1 MGYLFLG
8 LSLLA
13 GITKGYCGKK
23 LGNTTEKTFD
33 AVLLN
38 LVRMIF
44 CIIIGLSLILL
55 QGNFSFLLPNAN
67 SLIIMAVSGI
77 STSLFVIS
85 WLLSVK
91 VGAYM
96 MVEVF
101 VMISVLIPII
111 TSSLLFSETINLNEW
126 IGIALLVIAAYIMCS
141 YNNSQSRK
149 MSGKAFI
156 VLLLCCFSNG
166 ITDLMQKLFVKTA
179 PETPISVFNFY
190 TYVFSTLFLIPLLF
204 VFLKEKINSQSNNNI
219 KNTLLKTIG
228 YIAVMSACLFA
239 YSYFKTAAAG
249 YLDATQLYPLSQGS
263 ALILSTVM
271 ATLIFKEKLT
281 LKCILGITTAFVGII
296 FINVLSF

>member
-8 LSLLA
+8 FSLLA

-33 AVLLN
+33 AVILN

-44 CIIIGLSLILL
+44 CIIIGLSLIIL
-55 QGNFSFLLPNAN
+55 QGNFTFLLPNTN
-67 SLIIMAVSGI
+67 SLLIMAASGI

-111 TSSLLFSETINLNEW
+111 TSSLLFSETISLNEW

-149 MSGKAFI
+149 MSAKAFI

-166 ITDLMQKLFVKTA
+166 LTDLMQKLFVKTA
-179 PETPISVFNFY
+179 PETPISIFNFY

-204 VFLKEKINSQSNNNI
+204 VFSKEKMNSKSNNV
-219 KNTLLKTIG
+219 KSTLLKSIG
-228 YIAVMSACLFA
+228 YIAVMSACLFI

-281 LKCILGITTAFVGII
+281 VKCVLGIATAFAGII
-296 FINVLSF
+296 FINILSF